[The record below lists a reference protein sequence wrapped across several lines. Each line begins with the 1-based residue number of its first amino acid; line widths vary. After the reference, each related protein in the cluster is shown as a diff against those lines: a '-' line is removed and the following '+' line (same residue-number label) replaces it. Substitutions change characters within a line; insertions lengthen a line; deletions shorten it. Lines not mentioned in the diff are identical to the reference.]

1 MAKKNLYAVIDT
13 ASGIYDGPIPGVA
26 DAHMIR
32 SFCDMAIDAEHP
44 IGKHPEHFALIKVG
58 IWNDGTGEVED
69 IQNTTMI
76 TGLEAVA
83 ASRSPDEV
91 AKNMELVKNAP
102 GGTA

>member
-32 SFCDMAIDAEHP
+32 SFSDMACDAEHP

-58 IWNDGTGEVED
+58 IWNDGTGELED
-69 IQNTTMI
+69 LQNLTMI
-76 TGLEAVA
+76 TALEAVA
-83 ASRSPDEV
+83 AARNPENTEKLKV
-91 AKNMELVKNAP
+91 
-102 GGTA
+102 GGTD